1 MAPPTLL
8 STVRD
13 LDRLRQIVGVLVR
26 HGFGEVIGRTAL
38 GSLVAGPNRGNGPEA
53 QKNQT
58 LGERVRLVVQDLGP
72 SFVKLGQIVST
83 RPDLVPPD
91 VILELKK
98 LQDRVPPVSFAEI
111 KAVIEADL
119 SGSIFDLVE
128 WIDES
133 PLASA
138 SVGQV
143 HRARIKLD
151 DGKVKEVVLKVQRPN
166 ISFTMERDIELLY
179 LLAGAIERAIP
190 ESRLYQPSKMVSE
203 FDRAISAELD
213 FNLEADHATRFAKNF
228 EGVPYVRFPKVYRDH
243 SGNRVLALE
252 FFSGKKVYDAIAAG
266 YDADAI
272 VRAMLSITI
281 KSIFED
287 GFFHADPHP
296 GNIIIM
302 GTPESPVIGLIDL
315 GLVGRLTPQLRDK
328 TIDLMVAAVQEDPR
342 GLADALLQIGTPTK
356 KIDRAAFEGEVA
368 TLSEKYLG
376 KQMRDIQVSALI
388 RDLVQG
394 SQKYGLEIPPDFL
407 MVGKSIMTME
417 GVGKEIAPDFD
428 LYQEMKPYFLK
439 LLAQRYSPER
449 MLPELLRSLS
459 RISVAATDFPIQS
472 QEILEDLRQ
481 GRLEIRTRDPQ
492 AGGAID
498 VIGRRLYSGLVV
510 AGLIAGSAHLLATE
524 HLFTGAVFFLMAIG
538 WGGGHIVQTW
548 WLNRKRKK

>member
-1 MAPPTLL
+1 MAAPTLL

-38 GSLVAGPNRGNGPEA
+38 GSLVAGKSEA
-53 QKNQT
+53 QKNQSV
-58 LGERVRLVVQDLGP
+58 GERVRLVVQDLGP

-83 RPDLVPPD
+83 RPDLVPAD
-91 VILELKK
+91 VIVELKK
-98 LQDRVPPVSFAEI
+98 LQDRVPPVPFAEI
-111 KAVIEADL
+111 KVVIEADVAR
-119 SGSIFDLVE
+119 SIFDLVE
-128 WIDES
+128 WIDEE

-138 SVGQV
+138 SIGQV

-151 DGKVKEVVLKVQRPN
+151 DGAIKEVVLKIQRPN
-166 ISFTMERDIELLY
+166 IKQTIERDLELLH

-190 ESRLYQPSKMVSE
+190 ESRLYQPAKMVAE
-203 FDRAISAELD
+203 FDRAITAELD
-213 FNLEADHATRFAKNF
+213 FGLEADHAERFAKNF
-228 EGVPYVRFPKVYRDH
+228 EGMPYVRFPKVYRGH
-243 SGNRVLALE
+243 SGKRVLALE
-252 FFSGKKVYDAIAAG
+252 FFKGLKVYDAIAQG
-266 YDADAI
+266 YDGEAI
-272 VRAMLSITI
+272 TRAMLTITI

-296 GNIIIM
+296 GNILIM
-302 GTPESPVIGLIDL
+302 GTPEAPVIGLIDL

-356 KIDRAAFEGEVA
+356 KVDRAAFEAEVA

-376 KQMRDIQVSALI
+376 RQMKEIEVSALI

-428 LYQEMKPYFLK
+428 LYREMKPYFLK

-510 AGLIAGSAHLLATE
+510 AGLIAGSAHLLAAGSV
-524 HLFTGAVFFLMAIG
+524 FTGILFFVCALA
-538 WGGGHIVQTW
+538 WGGGHTLLTM
-548 WLNRKRKK
+548 WLARRKK

>member
-1 MAPPTLL
+1 MAAPTLL

-13 LDRLRQIVGVLVR
+13 LDRLRQIIGVLVR
-26 HGFGEVIGRTAL
+26 HGFGEVVSRTAL
-38 GSLVAGPNRGNGPEA
+38 GSLVSGKSEA
-53 QKNQT
+53 QKNQSV
-58 LGERVRLVVQDLGP
+58 GERVRLVVQDLGP

-83 RPDLVPPD
+83 RPDLVPAD

-98 LQDRVPPVSFAEI
+98 LQDRVPPVPFADI
-111 KAVIEADL
+111 KVVIEADL
-119 SGSIFDLVE
+119 SRSIFDLVE

-143 HRARIKLD
+143 HRARIKID
-151 DGKVKEVVLKVQRPN
+151 DGTVREVVLKVQRPN
-166 ISFTMERDIELLY
+166 IKLTIERDLELLHI
-179 LLAGAIERAIP
+179 LAGAIERAIP
-190 ESRLYQPSKMVSE
+190 ESRLYQPVKMVGE
-203 FDRAISAELD
+203 FDRAITAELD
-213 FNLEADHATRFAKNF
+213 FSLEADHATRFAKNF
-228 EGVPYVRFPKVYRDH
+228 EGVSFVRFPKVYRGH
-243 SGNRVLALE
+243 SGKRVLALE
-252 FFSGKKVYDAIAAG
+252 YLAGKKIYDAIESG
-266 YDADAI
+266 FDGEEI
-272 VRAMLSITI
+272 TRRMLSITI

-296 GNIIIM
+296 GNILIL
-302 GTPESPVIGLIDL
+302 GTPEAPVLGLIDL

-342 GLADALLQIGTPTK
+342 GLADALLAIGTPTK
-356 KIDRAAFEGEVA
+356 KVDRAAFEAEVA

-376 KQMRDIQVSALI
+376 KQLKEVEVSALI

-407 MVGKSIMTME
+407 MVGKAIMTME

-428 LYQEMKPYFLK
+428 LYREMKPYFLK

-449 MLPELLRSLS
+449 MLPELMRSLS
-459 RISVAATDFPIQS
+459 RISLAATDFPIQS

-510 AGLIAGSAHLLATE
+510 AGLLGGSAHLLATD
-524 HLFTGAVFFLMAIG
+524 HFYTGILFFVLALG
-538 WGGGHIVQTW
+538 WGGGHTLLTM
-548 WLNRKRKK
+548 WLARRRSKK

>member
-1 MAPPTLL
+1 MAPPTIL

-26 HGFGEVIGRTAL
+26 HGFGEIIGRTAL
-38 GSLVAGPNRGNGPEA
+38 GSLVSGKSEA

-58 LGERVRLVVQDLGP
+58 VGERVRLVVQDLGP
-72 SFVKLGQIVST
+72 SFVKLGQILST
-83 RPDLVPPD
+83 RPDLVPAE

-98 LQDRVPPVSFAEI
+98 LQDRVPPVPFAEI
-111 KAVIEADL
+111 RDVIEADL
-119 SGSIFDLVE
+119 SGSIFELVD

-143 HRARIKLD
+143 HRARIKLED
-151 DGKVKEVVLKVQRPN
+151 KTTREVVLKVQRPN
-166 ISFTMERDIELLY
+166 IKATIERDIELLY

-203 FDRAISAELD
+203 FDRAITAELD
-213 FNLEADHATRFAKNF
+213 FHLEADHATRFAKNF
-228 EGVPYVRFPKVYRDH
+228 EGVPLVRFPKVYRSH
-243 SGNRVLALE
+243 SGHRVLALE
-252 FFSGKKVYDAIAAG
+252 FFKGQKVYDAIASG
-266 YDADAI
+266 FDGETI
-272 VRAMLSITI
+272 TRAMLTITI

-296 GNIIIM
+296 GNILIM
-302 GTPESPVIGLIDL
+302 GTPDAPVIGLIDL

-356 KIDRAAFEGEVA
+356 KVDRAAFEAEVA

-376 KQMRDIQVSALI
+376 KQLKEIQVSALI
-388 RDLVQG
+388 RDLVNG
-394 SQKYGLEIPPDFL
+394 AQKYGLEIPPDFL

-417 GVGKEIAPDFD
+417 GVGKEISPDFD
-428 LYQEMKPYFLK
+428 LYSEMKPYFLK

-459 RISVAATDFPIQS
+459 RISIAATDFPIQS

-510 AGLIAGSAHLLATE
+510 AGLLGGSAHLLATD
-524 HLFTGAVFFLMAIG
+524 HFTTGALFFLMALG
-538 WGGGHIVQTW
+538 WGGGHTVLTM
-548 WLNRKRKK
+548 WLNRGSAKK